1 MATGTMF
8 AGIKSASPDPLPAVG
23 AQVLSTGPA
32 HAPAATPATPAVVP
46 PAFQSFLASSQ
57 ALLSRKL
64 RLLDMEQSLLVARTK
79 LAADRAAAE
88 ALANEVATKDVE
100 RRRAFLGGDHAR
112 ADELAALVKAK
123 QLEAD
128 AAKLKLNLA
137 RRVEALGQ
145 QESEYTAAKK
155 AYLTDMQASLDN
167 QQQLWNQVMDL

>member
-1 MATGTMF
+1 
-8 AGIKSASPDPLPAVG
+8 
-23 AQVLSTGPA
+23 
-32 HAPAATPATPAVVP
+32 
-46 PAFQSFLASSQ
+46 
-57 ALLSRKL
+57 
-64 RLLDMEQSLLVARTK
+64 MEQSLLVARTK